1 MSSFKPAV
9 AFLLLFALTAC
20 CATEIKEEK
29 HENIQPEDVVQP
41 VKTEEPI
48 IEEKLKEQ
56 TVDVQKTEEK
66 HDDVVHEVHDEIIV
80 EEHVH
85 ATPEHVHS
93 TPEHVHETPE
103 EHPKSEPQK
112 SSESSAGSAR
122 QFMPMYQPMFPPPS
136 SFNMIRRQFGGG
148 MELLGDIVMMG
159 MIGLPILGLLTV
171 GSSSIANF
179 LGFGSASS
187 SKSSSKRNKRSLKE
201 KAAGAVEYAK
211 DLWEVMEQLERAFEK
226 YDLYQAECR
235 LRAVC
240 EVHHKVPRM
249 GAWGQTILDLMR

>member
-9 AFLLLFALTAC
+9 AFILLFALTAC

-29 HENIQPEDVVQP
+29 HENIQPEGVVQP

-48 IEEKLKEQ
+48 IEEKPKEQ
-56 TVDVQKTEEK
+56 TVDVPKTEEK
-66 HDDVVHEVHDEIIV
+66 HEDVVHEVHDEVVIV

-85 ATPEHVHS
+85 ATPEHVH
-93 TPEHVHETPE
+93 ETPA
-103 EHPKSEPQK
+103 EHPESESQK
-112 SSESSAGSAR
+112 PSESSQGSAR
-122 QFMPMYQPMFPPPS
+122 QFMPMYQPMFQPPS

-240 EVHHKVPRM
+240 EAHHKVPRM
-249 GAWGQTILDLMR
+249 GAWGQSILDLMR